1 MKGEGLM
8 RLVVGISGGSGALYG
23 VAMLKVLRELG
34 IETHLVVSDMGKLVI
49 LQECGIEFQ
58 KLSLMADYCY
68 SNADLE
74 ACIASGSFKTDGM
87 IIVPCSMKTLAALAH
102 GYSEGL
108 LTRAGDV
115 VMKEGRRLVV
125 VPREMPLGV
134 IHLENM
140 LTLARLGVRI
150 MPPSPGFYS
159 HPETIEDIV
168 KIVVGRILDQFDIEH
183 NLLKRWGMEI

>member
-1 MKGEGLM
+1 M